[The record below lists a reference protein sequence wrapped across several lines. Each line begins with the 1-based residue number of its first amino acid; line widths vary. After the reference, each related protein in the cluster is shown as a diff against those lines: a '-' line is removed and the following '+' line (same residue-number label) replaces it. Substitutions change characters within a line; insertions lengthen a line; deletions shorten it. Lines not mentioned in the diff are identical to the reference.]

1 MAKEEVKAV
10 ATTDDGKK
18 VPVTCMYDFGGN
30 LAGFIKKASVNG
42 ADGEAVAFS
51 KCKASERID
60 VQDMMRRMAKDGKSP
75 AEIQKALD
83 AHVAGVKRRG
93 KSKSEKMKDEFDAL
107 TPEARKELIA
117 QLTGGS

>member
-18 VPVTCMYDFGGN
+18 VPVTCQYDFGGN
-30 LAGFIKKASVNG
+30 LAGFIKKASANG

-60 VQDMMRRMAKDGKSP
+60 IQDMMRRMAKDGKGQ

-83 AHVAGVKRRG
+83 AYVPGVKRRG